1 MRMTRIVF
9 AATVSLA
16 AGTALAPLAV
26 AQTACPEGRTRDGRC
41 VDPVLSQVMRQSTI
55 IASQPKIS
63 DTSALNM
70 PSEDSYYGVSPD
82 RFEYSRFYGPNPISG
97 PYAPNPRNLP

>member
-9 AATVSLA
+9 VVAISMTAAA
-16 AGTALAPLAV
+16 AH
-26 AQTACPEGRTRDGRC
+26 AQAACPEGRTRDGHC

-70 PSEDSYYGVSPD
+70 PSEDSYYSVIPN

-97 PYAPNPRNLP
+97 PYAPNPRNMP

>member
-1 MRMTRIVF
+1 MRMTRIVLCVAVSMV
-9 AATVSLA
+9 AAA
-16 AGTALAPLAV
+16 AQ
-26 AQTACPEGRTRDGRC
+26 AQAACPEGRTRDGAC
-41 VDPVLSQVMRQSTI
+41 VDPILSQVMRQSTI

-70 PSEDSYYGVSPD
+70 PSEDSYYGISPS